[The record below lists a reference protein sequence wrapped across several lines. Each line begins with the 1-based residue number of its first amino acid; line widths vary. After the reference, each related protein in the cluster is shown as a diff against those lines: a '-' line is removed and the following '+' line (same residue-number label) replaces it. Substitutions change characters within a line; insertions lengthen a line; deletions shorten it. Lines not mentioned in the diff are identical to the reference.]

1 MASQVLLEQV
11 LISGPFILLYFYS
24 FMSQCN
30 THTREYASQA
40 QTTEQMI
47 TTNRKTYF
55 HICHHKFSNC
65 MHCTAHT
72 LRHTCAQREALAAKG
87 ACRTHR
93 NAYYDIPKM
102 LKQTAHHWESDKKNW
117 KLIGFEKK
125 RQSADE
131 ETNKLNLGR
140 TTKRS
145 RPKRYSFLRCTS
157 RIFFFHSLFSQN
169 KYFIFTWNRYKCVEQ
184 SSATSACLDIY
195 LAHPFLP
202 RRVPRVP
209 FTESDSFHFF
219 ASFAQT
225 TNINLFML

>member
-157 RIFFFHSLFSQN
+157 RIFFFIRYFPKINILFSLETDTN
-169 KYFIFTWNRYKCVEQ
+169 VLNSRRPLLLVSTFISRILFCRAVCPVFRSRSQTLFT
-184 SSATSACLDIY
+184 
-195 LAHPFLP
+195 FLP
-202 RRVPRVP
+202 LL
-209 FTESDSFHFF
+209 HKQ
-219 ASFAQT
+219 QT
-225 TNINLFML
+225 